1 MEYKILIRYPLL
13 PESLF
18 PGSGLYRRYNPQEAD
33 AEITNNDL
41 KTKPFYKPFI
51 YGDLY
56 DPALGSATA
65 GVTSNRYKLL
75 ATGIPAT
82 SYAIA
87 ANSLDDLED
96 EGRNFNMPVALKSA
110 GGQSS
115 WPAQPCRRHQAVK
128 SHQGNAPESASP
140 LPCQE
145 HDSRLPERPR
155 STHLL
160 LFKRFRV
167 TRLTT
172 CTESDKTKHRGAA
185 TDTWDVVVV
194 LFC

>member
-1 MEYKILIRYPLL
+1 MNGGFEFNFGTETINNITYPQGYYK
-13 PESLF
+13 ESLF
-18 PGSGLYRRYNPQEAD
+18 TGSGLYRKYTPKEAD
-33 AEITNNDL
+33 AEITNADL

-96 EGRNFNMPVALKSA
+96 EGRNFSMPVSL
-110 GGQSS
+110 
-115 WPAQPCRRHQAVK
+115 
-128 SHQGNAPESASP
+128 
-140 LPCQE
+140 
-145 HDSRLPERPR
+145 
-155 STHLL
+155 
-160 LFKRFRV
+160 
-167 TRLTT
+167 
-172 CTESDKTKHRGAA
+172 
-185 TDTWDVVVV
+185 
-194 LFC
+194 